1 MATGT
6 QKKKKSNVFL
16 NLQYTIQCNTMQ
28 CNTRQYNYNTNTIQ
42 YNTNTIQYNT
52 IPTTTTTTNTTQRP
66 TQRNAI
72 QHNTTTLYYL
82 FRDICLTNTA
92 VNSFI
97 ADAPDC
103 MVLRPFPPSR
113 KRPNFNQNVAS
124 IQTNAPRPF

>member
-1 MATGT
+1 MQYNAMQYNTI
-6 QKKKKSNVFL
+6 Q
-16 NLQYTIQCNTMQ
+16 LQYK
-28 CNTRQYNYNTNTIQ
+28 YNTIQ
-42 YNTNTIQYNT
+42 YNTNYNHNHQHN
-52 IPTTTTTTNTTQRP
+52 TTTNT